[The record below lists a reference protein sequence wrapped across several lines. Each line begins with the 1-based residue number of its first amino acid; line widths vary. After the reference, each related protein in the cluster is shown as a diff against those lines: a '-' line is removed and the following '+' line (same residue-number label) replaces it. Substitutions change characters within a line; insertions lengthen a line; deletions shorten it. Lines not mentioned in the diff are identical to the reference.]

1 MDRDD
6 SFKQNLTQA
15 RTKLAPLANFG
26 SGLFSI
32 REAAVMTKTGEETIR
47 RAIRAGSIPAYGSR
61 GRLRIRLSDVL
72 PVYVPQRKPTRNERA

>member
-1 MDRDD
+1 MDD
-6 SFKQNLTQA
+6 SLKQNLAQA
-15 RTKLAPLANFG
+15 RTKLAPLTNFG

-47 RAIRAGSIPAYGSR
+47 RAIRAGMIPAYGSR

-72 PVYVPQRKPTRNERA
+72 PVYVPQRKATHDERA

>member
-1 MDRDD
+1 MNTTKDGML
-6 SFKQNLTQA
+6 KLNEA
-15 RTKLAPLANFG
+15 RAKLAPLANFG

-72 PVYVPQRKPTRNERA
+72 PVYVPQRKAARDERA

>member
-1 MDRDD
+1 MDD
-6 SFKQNLTQA
+6 SLKQNLTQA

-72 PVYVPQRKPTRNERA
+72 PVYVPQRKATRDERA